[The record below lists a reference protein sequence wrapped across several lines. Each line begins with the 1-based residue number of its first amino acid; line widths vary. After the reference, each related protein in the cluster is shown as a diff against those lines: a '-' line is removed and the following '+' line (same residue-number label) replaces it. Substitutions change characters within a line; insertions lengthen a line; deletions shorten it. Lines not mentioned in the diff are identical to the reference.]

1 MNAIVP
7 HIFEDKLVR
16 SIMRNDGPWFVGK
29 DVCHV
34 LDIKNE
40 SHALARLD
48 DDERAG
54 SLIATQFGEKESII
68 ISEPGVF
75 RLIFTSRKPEAERF
89 KRWLAHEVLPALRR
103 DGHFAMPGEP
113 REAASP
119 FAIAPGALAE
129 SKFRLDLV
137 AECRKLH
144 GHESARALW
153 KELGLPLP
161 AAQDWPAHDRPI
173 AAARACLEDILTTR
187 PGGRAGEPVHHLIDR
202 AEDDDDQAI
211 AALKGMGIV
220 VVEGGIVVANI
231 SAFLEKFF
239 EGSEMAKGKWR
250 YWLRRLPGARCDGR
264 SRRYGA
270 IMSRGTFVPS
280 EQLDPLRFPA
290 DSALD
295 PAEQ

>member
-1 MNAIVP
+1 MNAITP
-7 HIFEDKLVR
+7 HIFEDNLVR
-16 SIMRNDGPWFVGK
+16 SIIRNQEPWFVGS
-29 DVCHV
+29 DVAR
-34 LDIKNE
+34 
-40 SHALARLD
+40 ALGHRDAANAFRSLD
-48 DDERAG
+48 DDEKG
-54 SLIATQFGEKESII
+54 THIVSTPGGEQTVII
-68 ISEPGVF
+68 VSEPGVF

-103 DGHFAMPGEP
+103 DGHFAMPGQP

-161 AAQDWPAHDRPI
+161 SAQDWPAHDRPI
-173 AAARACLEDILTTR
+173 AAARACLEDILTAR

-295 PAEQ
+295 ELNP